1 MVNGPEDVMPEWDAA
16 DWRSHED
23 NVRRLRQRIFKA
35 EQGQDLAAVKN
46 LQTLRRLRGLL
57 ELLAVK
63 AARAVLRGDRRSNP
77 PVLPD
82 PDGDIAQGAA
92 LDREDGRRAAQR
104 RG

>member
-1 MVNGPEDVMPEWDAA
+1 MVNGPEDVVPEWEAV
-16 DWRSHED
+16 DWRLHED

-35 EQGQDLAAVKN
+35 ERERDLAAVRN
-46 LQTLRRLRGLL
+46 QQTLRRPRGLL

-82 PDGDIAQGAA
+82 RTSAA
-92 LDREDGRRAAQR
+92 KRSGSSQAAKWPPLSTSLK
-104 RG
+104 

>member
-1 MVNGPEDVMPEWDAA
+1 MPLI
-16 DWRSHED
+16 WRFHED

-35 EQGQDLAAVKN
+35 EQQQDLAAVKN
-46 LQTLRRLRGLL
+46 LQTLRRLRGLI

-82 PDGDIAQGAA
+82 
-92 LDREDGRRAAQR
+92 RSGRCR
-104 RG
+104 